1 MNNTQDLDTFH
12 KEDSMAQSTTVVI
25 PKQASAEQQEQQE
38 QTLSPEIVKKLSRP
52 GEVERASKEMR

>member
-1 MNNTQDLDTFH
+1 
-12 KEDSMAQSTTVVI
+12 MAQSTAVI
-25 PKQASAEQQEQQE
+25 VPKEASAEQQEQQK